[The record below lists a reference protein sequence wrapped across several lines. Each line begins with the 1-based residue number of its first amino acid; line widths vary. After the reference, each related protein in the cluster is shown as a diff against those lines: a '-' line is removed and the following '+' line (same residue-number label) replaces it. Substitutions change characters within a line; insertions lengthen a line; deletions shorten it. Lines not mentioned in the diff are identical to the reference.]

1 MRRGRGRASPLD
13 LSAKTEQVEKPGLR
27 NVANLGI
34 VSLFTDISTEM
45 ILGVLP
51 LFVVTELGATKALLG
66 LMEGAAES
74 LNYVFRTLSG
84 MFSDRIARR
93 KPLVLLGYALST
105 VAKPFFSVAQSF
117 TDAFAVRLTDRAGKG
132 IRTSPRDALISDSVK
147 AERSGRAFGLHRSM
161 DQVGAIVGP
170 VLAFLLIP
178 LVGMRGLFL
187 SSLVPGTIALFVLV
201 LFVRDKRG
209 MRKSTGLVKNAKIV
223 LNRKFAS
230 FLAVIGIF
238 ALGAY
243 NFSFVLV
250 KASAL
255 GVDPTAI
262 PLVYATLNAATV
274 LAGLPAGLL
283 ADRFGKEKTLIAGFG
298 LFAVSTAAGLFASV
312 GTGFAYL
319 IAFVFGLYLGTS
331 ETVQRAIVPSLTM
344 EEFKGTAYGLYY
356 LLLGACSLVANL
368 VFGVLWDQFS
378 SSAAFEYSLVTS
390 LVAVVCFVVLIISW
404 RRAGPGQVQPPR
416 V

>member
-1 MRRGRGRASPLD
+1 MS
-13 LSAKTEQVEKPGLR
+13 SETEQVEKPGLR

-66 LMEGAAES
+66 LMEGAGES

-105 VAKPFFSVAQSF
+105 VAKPFLSVAQSF
-117 TDAFAVRLTDRAGKG
+117 TDAFAVRLTDRVGKG

-147 AERSGRAFGLHRSM
+147 AERSGRAFGLHRSL

-187 SSLVPGTIALFVLV
+187 ASLVPGTIALFVLV
-201 LFVRDKRG
+201 LFVRDRRG
-209 MRKSTGLVKNAKIV
+209 MRKSTGLVKNAKLV

-230 FLAVIGIF
+230 FLVVMGIF

-255 GVDPTAI
+255 GVDQTAI

-283 ADRFGKEKTLIAGFG
+283 ADRFGKDKTLIAGFG

-312 GTGFAYL
+312 GTGLAYL

-356 LLLGACSLVANL
+356 LILGACSLVANL

-390 LVAVVCFVVLIISW
+390 LVAMVCFGVLIISW
-404 RRAGPGQVQPPR
+404 RRAGPGQVQPSR